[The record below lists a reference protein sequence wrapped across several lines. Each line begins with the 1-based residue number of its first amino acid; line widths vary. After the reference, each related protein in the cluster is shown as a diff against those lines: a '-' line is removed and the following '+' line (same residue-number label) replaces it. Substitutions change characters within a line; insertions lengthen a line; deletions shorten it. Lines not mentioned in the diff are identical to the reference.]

1 MEKRAFERI
10 PADIKVRFN
19 CNSTEFSGTIMNL
32 SEKGM
37 FINTEESWFPF
48 DVQFEI
54 PVAMEE
60 EILNVPVNLNR
71 IILSPDSNGIGVELI
86 SPPEKYLKF
95 VSRLKAA
102 LKS

>member
-10 PADIKVRFN
+10 PANIKVRFN

-32 SEKGM
+32 AEKGM

-48 DVQFEI
+48 DIQFEI
-54 PVAMEE
+54 PVALEE

-86 SPPEKYLKF
+86 SPPEKYLEF
-95 VSRLKAA
+95 VSNLKVA
-102 LKS
+102 L

>member
-10 PADIKVRFN
+10 PANIKVRFH

-37 FINTEESWFPF
+37 YINTEESWFPF

-54 PVAMEE
+54 PVTMEE

-86 SPPEKYLKF
+86 SPPPKYLGF